1 MKYCPYCA
9 EALSKPTKI
18 CPYCKKTLEFDLIKE
33 MLKSGETSQIDSKI
47 KLKIWYKEKSH
58 IIYPFITLIIG
69 FIAGAILLYG
79 FAQTQFAGER
89 GDYKD
94 EIASLEATIQN
105 NAQEAGTIQM
115 DLENTVIQKDKI
127 IQVLLGQKDIYSR
140 ITYFTSRLGNN
151 STITPNTAEDADYYK
166 RNTLYLIRLFE
177 TSQDSLKGLELA
189 DEKSYN
195 LRSLPALLDE

>member
-9 EALSKPTKI
+9 ESLTKPTKI

-33 MLKSGETSQIDSKI
+33 MLEPGETSQIDSKI

-79 FAQTQFAGER
+79 FAQTQFVAER
-89 GDYKD
+89 GDYK
-94 EIASLEATIQN
+94 EKIATLEGTIQN
-105 NAQEAGTIQM
+105 NAEVAGNIKS
-115 DLENTVIQKDKI
+115 DLETTVSRKNQI

-140 ITYFTSRLGNN
+140 MIYFTNRLGNN
-151 STITPNTAEDADYYK
+151 STITPNTTEDADYYK
-166 RNTLYLIRLFE
+166 RNTLYLIKLFE
-177 TSQDSLKGLELA
+177 TSQDSLKKLELV
-189 DEKSYN
+189 DEKNYN
-195 LRSLPALLDE
+195 LRGLPAFLE

>member
-18 CPYCKKTLEFDLIKE
+18 CPYCKKTLEIDLIKE
-33 MLKSGETSQIDSKI
+33 MLEPGDTSQIDSKI
-47 KLKIWYKEKSH
+47 KLKIWYKEHSH
-58 IIYPFITLIIG
+58 IIFPFITLIIG

-89 GDYKD
+89 SDYKD
-94 EIASLEATIQN
+94 TIASLEATIQN
-105 NAQEAGTIQM
+105 NATSADNTQTELEETIARKDQIIKVL
-115 DLENTVIQKDKI
+115 LEQKD
-127 IQVLLGQKDIYSR
+127 LYSR
-140 ITYFTSRLGNN
+140 MTYFTSRLGSN
-151 STITPNTAEDADYYK
+151 SNIAPNTTEDADYYK

-177 TSQDSLKGLELA
+177 ESQEKLKTLEFE

-195 LRSLPALLDE
+195 LRSIPSLLE

>member
-18 CPYCKKTLEFDLIKE
+18 CPYCKKSLEFDLIKE
-33 MLKSGETSQIDSKI
+33 MLESGASSQIDKKAKI
-47 KLKIWYKEKSH
+47 RIWYKEHSH
-58 IIYPFITLIIG
+58 IIYPFITLVIG

-89 GDYKD
+89 SDYK
-94 EIASLEATIQN
+94 ETIASLEATIQN
-105 NAQEAGTIQM
+105 NASTANNTQTE
-115 DLENTVIQKDKI
+115 LEEIIARKDQIIDVLLEQKD
-127 IQVLLGQKDIYSR
+127 LYSR
-140 ITYFTSRLGNN
+140 MTYFTSRLGSN
-151 STITPNTAEDADYYK
+151 STITPNNAEDVEYYK

-177 TSQDSLKGLELA
+177 ESQAKLQTLDLE

-195 LRSLPALLDE
+195 LRSIPSLLE